1 MEKQV
6 VFKTTVVGGFDKN
19 SVMDYIA
26 QTNKQVKNN
35 EDILTKKIEDL
46 HSANK
51 ELTAKN
57 QEQINAIEMLRKE
70 LSEKNKEAEKNKN
83 IVNEL
88 TLTVETLKDEILR
101 LKKLLDRN
109 EINLNEQIKKNKE
122 LTSRVND
129 ESIKGR
135 KYEESVMQIGTAIME
150 AQSKADVIILE
161 AKNKIVKMSDEADNI
176 LKIAADKLDEFKVD
190 VATLKNVVQ
199 NQIGS
204 LMNKVDSIDDAIE
217 TVQNKFVNYFLD
229 TKNMVETATSKYTDS
244 KQTNQDDKNNQQI

>member
-26 QTNKQVKNN
+26 QANKQVKNN

-51 ELTAKN
+51 ELTVKN
-57 QEQINAIEMLRKE
+57 QEQTQAIEMLRKE
-70 LSEKNKEAEKNKN
+70 LSEKNNEVEKNKN

-88 TLTVETLKDEILR
+88 NLTAETLKGEILK
-101 LKKLLDRN
+101 LKKLLENN
-109 EINLNEQIKKNKE
+109 EVNLNEQIKKNKE
-122 LTSRVND
+122 LTSRIND

-135 KYEESVMQIGTAIME
+135 KYEESVMQIGTAIVE
-150 AQSKADVIILE
+150 AQNKADVIILE
-161 AKNKIVKMSDEADNI
+161 AKNKIARMSDETDSI

-190 VATLKNVVQ
+190 VANLKGVVQ
-199 NQIGS
+199 AQMGALI
-204 LMNKVDSIDDAIE
+204 NKVANIDEAIE
-217 TVQNKFVNYFLD
+217 IVQNKFVNYFLD
-229 TKNMVETATSKYTDS
+229 TKNMVEAATSKYVES
-244 KQTNQDDKNNQQI
+244 NQVKKCNEKKQ